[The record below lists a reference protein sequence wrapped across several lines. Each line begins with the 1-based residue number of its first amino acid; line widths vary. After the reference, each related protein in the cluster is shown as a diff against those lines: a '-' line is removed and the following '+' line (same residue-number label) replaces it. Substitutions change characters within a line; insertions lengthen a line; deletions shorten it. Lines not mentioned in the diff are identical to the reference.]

1 MDDDPIFLIRILA
14 VYRTPEPRI
23 RAKMCANANPPG
35 ATTDSGSILV
45 ALASAKFAKTRRN
58 DAETPEMENAIKIAE
73 SVEKQSTSVDRKI
86 SVAPM
91 MDWVNTQQ
99 NC

>member
-1 MDDDPIFLIRILA
+1 MDDDPILLDPDIG

-45 ALASAKFAKTRRN
+45 ALASDECT
-58 DAETPEMENAIKIAE
+58 
-73 SVEKQSTSVDRKI
+73 
-86 SVAPM
+86 
-91 MDWVNTQQ
+91 
-99 NC
+99 